1 MNKRLFVTL
10 AATCGLLFGIFVLV
24 SRPEIFRGQATV
36 MAQNHDASD
45 EQVTGPYDVVK
56 DWPKPVATLFPE
68 EKGWTWGATQA
79 IFAQNPNRIFISM
92 RGELPI
98 INRGDP
104 LNVEVPGIGENGR
117 GIWLTVPMPGVPNRN
132 ASIGPTASPGEP
144 HVKFVAQ
151 EGRDYRWQHLVY
163 AVDGEG
169 NLVDDWS

>member
-1 MNKRLFVTL
+1 
-10 AATCGLLFGIFVLV
+10 
-24 SRPEIFRGQATV
+24 

-79 IFAQNPNRIFISM
+79 IYAQNPNRIFISM

>member
-10 AATCGLLFGIFVLV
+10 MATGGFLLGITVLV
-24 SRPEIFRGQATV
+24 GRPGMQAPAL
-36 MAQNHDASD
+36 AQNHDASD
-45 EQVTGPYDVVK
+45 EQITGPYDVVK

-68 EKGWTWGATQA
+68 EKGWTWGSTQA

-98 INRGDP
+98 IKGGDP
-104 LNVEVPGIGENGR
+104 LNTEVPGIGEDGR

-151 EGRDYRWQHLVY
+151 EGRDYRWQHLV
-163 AVDGEG
+163 
-169 NLVDDWS
+169 